1 MHTWDNVYHRHCFGI
16 LRNALHIDCRLK
28 MDGVTTITVPI
39 HLKESAIDIAM
50 RYAKEAKE
58 AEKTLDSHV
67 RTWKKYLSNKEKRKQ
82 KHYFDGFYYHHRYG
96 KGNNSTLRFYAMCE
110 SWFQDNYEFFRDMFL
125 HFSGYKTLEF
135 AIKSTETFMDLWGQM
150 EEWMMNRWR
159 IWMKKMEVEIQKKT
173 GVAVP
178 RVPSSHG
185 GVANLLKILTR
196 TMEKQGA
203 DIRSIA
209 KVQYAV
215 CVQAGV
221 MIPEVFLTDVA
232 SALDYKEAM
241 ENIDG

>member
-1 MHTWDNVYHRHCFGI
+1 MSWMTFDIKHREDHCFGVM
-16 LRNALHIDCRLK
+16 RNHLATDCEKWIDEYNHK
-28 MDGVTTITVPI
+28 NPIVKIKGVSIPKADRFDKDTWFDRWPCYITQ
-39 HLKESAIDIAM
+39 LYRSG
-50 RYAKEAKE
+50 
-58 AEKTLDSHV
+58 
-67 RTWKKYLSNKEKRKQ
+67 RTDFKARMIYK
-82 KHYFDGFYYHHRYG
+82 
-96 KGNNSTLRFYAMCE
+96 CE
-110 SWFQDNYEFFRDMFL
+110 SWFQDNYKFFRDMFL
-125 HFSGYKTLEF
+125 RFSGYKTLEF
-135 AIKSTETFMDLWGQM
+135 AIKSTETFIDLWGQM
-150 EEWMMNRWR
+150 EEWMMNKWR

-221 MIPEVFLTDVA
+221 MIPDVFLTDVA

>member
-1 MHTWDNVYHRHCFGI
+1 MSWMTFDIKHREDHCFGVM
-16 LRNALHIDCRLK
+16 RNHLATDCEKWIDGYNHK
-28 MDGVTTITVPI
+28 NPIVKIKGVSIQKADRFDKDTWFDRWPCYITQ
-39 HLKESAIDIAM
+39 LYRSA
-50 RYAKEAKE
+50 
-58 AEKTLDSHV
+58 
-67 RTWKKYLSNKEKRKQ
+67 RTDFNARMIYK
-82 KHYFDGFYYHHRYG
+82 
-96 KGNNSTLRFYAMCE
+96 CE
-110 SWFQDNYEFFRDMFL
+110 SWFQDNYGFFRDMFL

-221 MIPEVFLTDVA
+221 MIPDVFLTDVA